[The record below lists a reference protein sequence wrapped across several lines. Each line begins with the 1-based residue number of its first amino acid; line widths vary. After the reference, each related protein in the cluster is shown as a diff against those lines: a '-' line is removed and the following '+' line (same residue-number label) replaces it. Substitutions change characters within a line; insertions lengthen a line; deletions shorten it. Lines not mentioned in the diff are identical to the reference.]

1 MMGYICVRRECGLAK
16 WLGLLTRQTGEV
28 KSLDHIQHEIGRD
41 IRMVNNATLA
51 NRETRSH
58 LTWPCC
64 PSLPLAPFLPACQ
77 AAYLNSHGLLPL
89 NNSSAIFL
97 CHPMPMAVM
106 VWSLSSEE
114 GGRCGHKWSLCK
126 KNNCFLHFFI
136 FNITLRFSNVFYYEI
151 IWVRIN
157 MKGEHLPNINV
168 QCSVNLV

>member
-1 MMGYICVRRECGLAK
+1 MEIKHQHWRGHKQPHVCNLWIMMGYICVRRECGLAK

-41 IRMVNNATLA
+41 IRMVNTATLA

-97 CHPMPMAVM
+97 CHPMPMTVM

-114 GGRCGHKWSLCK
+114 GGGAGTSD
-126 KNNCFLHFFI
+126 HFVKRIIVFFAFSYFQHNSQI
-136 FNITLRFSNVFYYEI
+136 F
-151 IWVRIN
+151 
-157 MKGEHLPNINV
+157 
-168 QCSVNLV
+168 